1 MKKVRDFTI
10 PGRRAAKRGAPAVV
24 QPEARNA
31 CDSMRPARF
40 LQYPKVVSMLMIL
53 SPAKTLDYDSTV
65 PALPLTTPDFVKEA
79 KVLIGLLRELS
90 VQDVATLMDL
100 SDKLAA
106 LNVARYA
113 EWSPRFT
120 ETNSRAAV
128 LAFKGD
134 VYEGMEAWTFD
145 ADDHAF
151 AQQHLRILSGLYG
164 LLRPLDRLQ
173 PYRLE
178 MGTSLKNPKGNTLY
192 AFWGDTIARA
202 LNEALAAQGDDVL
215 INLASEEYNKAALT
229 KALKARVITP
239 QFREEKDGKFK
250 IVSFYAK
257 KARGLM
263 AGHIIRHRLTDPAQ
277 LKAFDAEGYAFN
289 ASLSKG
295 DTWVFT
301 RPWPVQG

>member
-1 MKKVRDFTI
+1 
-10 PGRRAAKRGAPAVV
+10 
-24 QPEARNA
+24 
-31 CDSMRPARF
+31 
-40 LQYPKVVSMLMIL
+40 MLMIL
-53 SPAKTLDYDSTV
+53 SPAKTLDYESPV
-65 PALPLTTPDFVKEA
+65 PSLPLTIPDFVEEA
-79 KVLIGLLRELS
+79 KELMGILRELA

-106 LNVARYA
+106 LNVARFA
-113 EWSPRFT
+113 EWSPHFT
-120 ETNSRAAV
+120 DANSRAAV

-145 ADDHAF
+145 DDDHAF

-178 MGTSLKNPKGNTLY
+178 MGTSLQNSKGKTLY
-192 AFWGDTIARA
+192 AWWGDTIAQS
-202 LNEALAAQGDDVL
+202 LNTVLAERNTNVL
-215 INLASEEYNKAALT
+215 VNLASEEYNKAALT
-229 KALKARVITP
+229 KALQARVITP

-250 IVSFYAK
+250 MVSFYAK

-263 AGHIIRHRLTDPAQ
+263 AGHIIRNRVTNPEQ
-277 LKAFDAEGYAFN
+277 LKTFDAEGYAFN
-289 ASLSKG
+289 PTLSKG

-301 RPWPVQG
+301 RPYPV